1 MDWFRTIRLGTE
13 GFAVGRT
20 TYSVPVMPMGIQ
32 ILLPSYSMRQS
43 LTSPGIVSVST
54 TFGTPPGAGIL
65 TFRRVEFA
73 ISTHIYV
80 PSKTSPSTLP
90 PGTNADP
97 PPLDTWYMKILVPP
111 ELASQTLFPSKAR
124 APPPPDNPSRVGGKQ
139 EIGTAGGIC
148 WIKAV
153 EAPQIVGDPH
163 LAGKHSEPVG
173 RAGGK
178 TQGV

>member
-54 TFGTPPGAGIL
+54 TLGTPPGAGIL

-80 PSKTSPSTLP
+80 PSKTIPSTLP

-111 ELASQTLFPSKAR
+111 ELPSQTLVPSKAR
-124 APPPPDNPSRVGGKQ
+124 AAPPPTTPDPKSGVEGQSGALGG
-139 EIGTAGGIC
+139 
-148 WIKAV
+148 
-153 EAPQIVGDPH
+153 
-163 LAGKHSEPVG
+163 
-173 RAGGK
+173 R
-178 TQGV
+178 